1 MKILKLVLIIVGI
14 VLVLMGF
21 LNALGLQEVLEQN
34 AVGLSPDGEL
44 NNQIFGMIGLGII
57 ALIAGAFLN
66 MKRK

>member
-21 LNALGLQEVLEQN
+21 LNALGLQKVFGID
-34 AVGLSPDGEL
+34 AVEIVADEEL